1 MGPPTNDSIL
11 FVMKKYAQSF
21 LTGLGVFAMSMG
33 FAQCDID
40 YDFGEAEFGVS
51 PDPVVGE
58 TFVDGMLNEPYFDV
72 LHILIPAT
80 AAGIDSTYPP
90 TLPVDSV
97 IVLQDAIDANGVY
110 SGVVFT
116 DTATNEVF
124 HATDIGLEVLLNN
137 NGDSP
142 NGNTFLGGMQYCAA
156 IQGNPDRSGVYRV
169 SIDVEAWATIFSP
182 FNAPFTFDNFSLRVN
197 CPLIDGVDVVN
208 ANSLDGTQG
217 TLTVTLAEGVDATE
231 IAWFNSSGLQIGTG
245 DSVTVVNPGTFSVL
259 VTTEECQSEFGG
271 WVVIDEG
278 LDCTMTASVN
288 ITNADEGQSNGALD
302 VAVENAEGPWTA
314 TWYDG
319 DGFIV
324 GTGPGVEGLD
334 AGDFS
339 VLVVDSLGCS
349 VEVEDI
355 QVATG
360 LDDVENPWKVF
371 PNPAHEVLVIQGL
384 PHGSAWSLV
393 GLQGQIVAKGQG
405 QAREVVHTNNLA
417 NGVYVLRV
425 ANNQGLTFKQVLI
438 QH

>member
-1 MGPPTNDSIL
+1 MN
-11 FVMKKYAQSF
+11 KYAQTF
-21 LTGLGVFAMSMG
+21 LTCLGVLAMATG

-40 YDFGEAEFGVS
+40 FDFGDAEFGVS

-58 TFVDGMLNEPYFDV
+58 SFVDGMLDEPYFDV

-97 IVLQDAIDANGVY
+97 IVLQDAIDAEGVY
-110 SGVVFT
+110 SGVVFRDVDT
-116 DTATNEVF
+116 DEVF
-124 HATDIGLEVLLNN
+124 HASDIGLEIVLNN

-156 IQGNPDRSGVYRV
+156 IQGTPDRAGLYSM
-169 SIDVEAWATIFSP
+169 SIDIMAWATIFSP
-182 FNAPFTFDNFSLRVN
+182 FNVPYTFDNFSLRVN

-208 ANSLDGTQG
+208 ANSSNGTQG
-217 TLTVTLAEGVDATE
+217 TLTVSLAEGVVATE
-231 IAWFNSSGLQIGTG
+231 IAWFNASGLQIGTG
-245 DSVTVVNPGTFSVL
+245 ESVTVVNPGTFSVM

-271 WVVIDEG
+271 WVVIDQG
-278 LDCTMTASVN
+278 LDCTMTASVDV
-288 ITNADEGQSNGALD
+288 TNADEGEANGALG
-302 VAVENAEGPWTA
+302 VNVEDAEGPWTA

-319 DGFIV
+319 EGFIV
-324 GTGPGVEGLD
+324 GTGALIEGLD

-339 VLVVDSLGCS
+339 VLVVDSIGCS

-355 QVATG
+355 QVITG
-360 LDDVENPWKVF
+360 LEAIKGAWNVF
-371 PNPAHEVLVIQGL
+371 PNPAHDVLVLQGL
-384 PHGSAWSLV
+384 PLGSAWALV
-393 GLQGQIVAKGQG
+393 GLQGQIVAQGQG
-405 QAREVVHTNNLA
+405 QVREVVHTGNFA